1 LNLQSEIAYFTEMGL
16 PDKARLMASFLA
28 ELTAEARATYG
39 ASQEAVHDGAH
50 LRFVNELCHRVSKLI
65 EQYLGDDKARPAED
79 VVLRMLLSP
88 RADKVAEKMLQTAY
102 RRALQNFERYD
113 TTVFMSS

>member
-1 LNLQSEIAYFTEMGL
+1 MNLQSEISYYSEVRIA
-16 PDKARLMASFLA
+16 DKARLMASFLC

-39 ASQEAVHDGAH
+39 ASQDAVHDGAH
-50 LRFVNELCHRVSKLI
+50 LRFVNEMCHRVSKLI
-65 EQYLGDDKARPAED
+65 EQYLGDDKSRPADD

-88 RADKVAEKMLQTAY
+88 RADKVAERLIHTAY

-113 TTVFMSS
+113 TTVFMNS

>member
-1 LNLQSEIAYFTEMGL
+1 MNLQSEIDYYTEIRVA
-16 PDKARLMASFLA
+16 DKARLLASFLY
-28 ELTAEARATYG
+28 ELTSEARATYG
-39 ASQEAVHDGAH
+39 ASQESVHDGAH
-50 LRFVNELCHRVSKLI
+50 LRFCNEMTNRVSKLI
-65 EQYLGDDKARPAED
+65 EQYLGDDKSRPADD

-88 RADKVAEKMLQTAY
+88 RADKVSEKMVQSAY

>member
-1 LNLQSEIAYFTEMGL
+1 MNLQSEIEYYTEIRVV
-16 PDKARLMASFLA
+16 DKARLMASFLC

-39 ASQEAVHDGAH
+39 SSSESVHDGAH
-50 LRFVNELCHRVSKLI
+50 LRFVNEMCNRISKLI
-65 EQYLGDDKARPAED
+65 EQYLGDDRTRPAYD

-88 RADKVAEKMLQTAY
+88 RADKVAEKMIQTAY

-113 TTVFMSS
+113 TTVFMNS

>member
-1 LNLQSEIAYFTEMGL
+1 MNLQSEITFFSEMGNA
-16 PDKARLMASFLA
+16 DKARLLASFLC
-28 ELTAEARATYG
+28 EMTSEARATYG
-39 ASQEAVHDGAH
+39 ASQESVHDGAH
-50 LRFVNELCHRVSKLI
+50 LRFTNEICNRVAKLI
-65 EQYLGDDKARPAED
+65 EQYLGDDKVRPADD

-88 RADKVAEKMLQTAY
+88 RADKVAEKMIQTAY

>member
-1 LNLQSEIAYFTEMGL
+1 MNLQSEITFFTEMAT
-16 PDKARLMASFLA
+16 PDKARLMASFLS
-28 ELTAEARATYG
+28 ELTTEARATYG
-39 ASQEAVHDGAH
+39 ASQESVHDGAH
-50 LRFVNELCHRVSKLI
+50 LRFTNEICNRISKLI
-65 EQYLGDDKARPAED
+65 EQYLADDKSRPAED

-88 RADKVAEKMLQTAY
+88 RADKVAEKMVQTAY